1 MMSRMQF
8 RITRVSSFIIQPT
21 VKERK
26 MTDDSVRGYFEF
38 SRANLNGEKKTSEM
52 FLGFNLQ

>member
-1 MMSRMQF
+1 MQF

-26 MTDDSVRGYFEF
+26 MTDDSVRRYFEF